1 MMPWVFQSTLQIIDW
16 KLYIYVN
23 GGMQLIGIAGKETRD
38 SPLLLGSLIVSNG
51 TSYET
56 IKKLEYEKIS

>member
-1 MMPWVFQSTLQIIDW
+1 
-16 KLYIYVN
+16 
-23 GGMQLIGIAGKETRD
+23 MQLIGIAGKETRD